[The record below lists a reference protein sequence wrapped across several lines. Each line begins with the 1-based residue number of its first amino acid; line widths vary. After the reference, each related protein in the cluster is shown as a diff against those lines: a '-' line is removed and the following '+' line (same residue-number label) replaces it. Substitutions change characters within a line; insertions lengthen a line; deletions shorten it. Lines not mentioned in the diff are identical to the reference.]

1 MAVTNFSPLLG
12 LALPTTGD
20 LSGTWGT
27 TVNDSIT
34 SLLDSAV
41 AGTTTLSTD
50 TNVTLSTTNGAA
62 NQARSAVLL
71 CTGARTALRTI
82 TAPAQSKAYVVINQT
97 TGGFGVQ
104 VVGAGPTTGVTIAN
118 GDKALIAW
126 NGSDFTV
133 ISSTSISNLTGTLP
147 VTSGGTGQTTYTNGQ
162 LLIGNT
168 TGNTLTK
175 ATLTAG
181 SGISV
186 TNGAGSIT
194 IAATGGT
201 GTVTSV
207 ATSNGPAPI
216 NGLTLTGG
224 PITSSGT
231 VTLGGG
237 VNVSTITTGVLPV
250 ANGGTGLNAVG
261 SNGNVLTSNGT
272 AWVSQAVSASA
283 ANIQTFSAGGTYTK
297 PPGAKFIYVEMWGAG
312 GGGGGGFTPGPL
324 PSNALT
330 QNSGGGGGAYTYKTF
345 AAPEV
350 GGTVT
355 VTVGAGGAGG
365 LAGAQTPPSW
375 PVVGQRG
382 GTTNFGTL
390 LYAYGGYGG
399 ATNTTTGG
407 GGGVYA
413 LNLSAATINQSN
425 PNTSFYRMVAFGAGI
440 SQPGTS
446 SVGAFGSGVWAGG
459 SGGVGNTNSDTN
471 TRAGNVSMFG
481 GGGGGGGSGTGGGPP
496 LDGGNGGQGRFFGG
510 SPTVAQTTAAIVDGI
525 PNPVVG
531 SGGGAGGAAGTPGS
545 NGNNFNG
552 GGGGGGAPP
561 SNTTAFGSGGNGGIA
576 GGGGGG
582 GGTQTGPAVP
592 APGGGGAGGN
602 GYVVVYTWS

>member
-50 TNVTLSTTNGAA
+50 VDVTLSTTNGAA

-71 CTGARTALRTI
+71 CTGSRSVLRTI

-97 TGGFGVQ
+97 TGGFGVK

-147 VTSGGTGQTTYTNGQ
+147 VTSGGTGQTTFTDGQ

-186 TNGAGSIT
+186 TNGSGSIT
-194 IAATGGT
+194 IATTGGG

-207 ATSNGPAPI
+207 GTSNGPAPI

-224 PITSSGT
+224 PITGSGT

-237 VNVSTITTGVLPV
+237 VNVSTITTGTLPV
-250 ANGGTGLNAVG
+250 ANGGTGVTSAG
-261 SNGNVLTSNGT
+261 TSGNVLTSNGT
-272 AWVSQAVSASA
+272 AWVSQAA
-283 ANIQTFSAGGTYTK
+283 AGANVQEFTSGGTWTK
-297 PPGAKFIYVEMWGAG
+297 PSGAKFVYVEVWAGGGGGRGGAGSPSPSANNGGGQGGGGGGYSSQYFVAPQLGSTETVTVGSGGPGGGGGSPGGPQTGGAGGNGGTSNFGTYVFAYGGRGDGGQGGFAWASGALMSANVGPGTPGQAPIIFSQQILGGITQQPSPANAAAFSVFGGGAGGQTTAFGPGYVNGLGSFYGGGGGGAGSPGSGSPGAGAGGRRQGGVFEGGGGAAGTPGPAYFMGGGGGSLQSPGASGNVAG
-312 GGGGGGFTPGPL
+312 GGGGGGAGPQGSTGAPGG
-324 PSNALT
+324 
-330 QNSGGGGGAYTYKTF
+330 SGGGG
-345 AAPEV
+345 
-350 GGTVT
+350 
-355 VTVGAGGAGG
+355 
-365 LAGAQTPPSW
+365 L
-375 PVVGQRG
+375 
-382 GTTNFGTL
+382 
-390 LYAYGGYGG
+390 
-399 ATNTTTGG
+399 
-407 GGGVYA
+407 
-413 LNLSAATINQSN
+413 
-425 PNTSFYRMVAFGAGI
+425 
-440 SQPGTS
+440 
-446 SVGAFGSGVWAGG
+446 
-459 SGGVGNTNSDTN
+459 
-471 TRAGNVSMFG
+471 
-481 GGGGGGGSGTGGGPP
+481 
-496 LDGGNGGQGRFFGG
+496 
-510 SPTVAQTTAAIVDGI
+510 
-525 PNPVVG
+525 
-531 SGGGAGGAAGTPGS
+531 
-545 NGNNFNG
+545 
-552 GGGGGGAPP
+552 
-561 SNTTAFGSGGNGGIA
+561 
-576 GGGGGG
+576 
-582 GGTQTGPAVP
+582 
-592 APGGGGAGGN
+592 
-602 GYVVVYTWS
+602 VVVYSW

>member
-1 MAVTNFSPLLG
+1 MPVTSFSPLLG

-34 SLLDSAV
+34 SLLDTAV

-201 GTVTSV
+201 GTVTNVGTSGSV
-207 ATSNGPAPI
+207 

-224 PITSSGT
+224 PITSTGT

-237 VNVSTITTGVLPV
+237 INASTISTGTLPV
-250 ANGGTGLNAVG
+250 ANGGTGVTSAG
-261 SNGNVLTSNGT
+261 SSGNVLTSNGT
-272 AWVSQAVSASA
+272 AWVSQAA
-283 ANIQTFSAGGTYTK
+283 AGGANVQSFTSGGTWTK
-297 PPGAKFIYVEMWGAG
+297 PSGAQFVYVEVWGAGAGGQGGVGSPSPTPNNGGGTGGGGGGYSSQYFLAPQLGATETVTIGAGGSGGPGSAPFQPANVTNSTNGGASNFGTYVYAYGGQGRGPASPETGAGGFAWAPGVTMNASNGSGTLVYLSYQVLGGQGQFQNPTLSFNNWGVFGGGVGGVAVQGNRDGSGSFYGGGGGGAGTPGVGDAAGAGGIRQRGSRLGGGGAGGPSGGGNGTPGPATFAGGGGGSGNNSANGGNGGSGNTAAG
-312 GGGGGGFTPGPL
+312 GGGGGG
-324 PSNALT
+324 
-330 QNSGGGGGAYTYKTF
+330 
-345 AAPEV
+345 AAP
-350 GGTVT
+350 
-355 VTVGAGGAGG
+355 
-365 LAGAQTPPSW
+365 
-375 PVVGQRG
+375 
-382 GTTNFGTL
+382 
-390 LYAYGGYGG
+390 
-399 ATNTTTGG
+399 
-407 GGGVYA
+407 
-413 LNLSAATINQSN
+413 
-425 PNTSFYRMVAFGAGI
+425 
-440 SQPGTS
+440 
-446 SVGAFGSGVWAGG
+446 GSTGG
-459 SGGVGNTNSDTN
+459 SGAS
-471 TRAGNVSMFG
+471 
-481 GGGGGGGSGTGGGPP
+481 GGSG
-496 LDGGNGGQGRFFGG
+496 L
-510 SPTVAQTTAAIVDGI
+510 
-525 PNPVVG
+525 
-531 SGGGAGGAAGTPGS
+531 
-545 NGNNFNG
+545 
-552 GGGGGGAPP
+552 
-561 SNTTAFGSGGNGGIA
+561 
-576 GGGGGG
+576 
-582 GGTQTGPAVP
+582 
-592 APGGGGAGGN
+592 
-602 GYVVVYTWS
+602 VVVYSW